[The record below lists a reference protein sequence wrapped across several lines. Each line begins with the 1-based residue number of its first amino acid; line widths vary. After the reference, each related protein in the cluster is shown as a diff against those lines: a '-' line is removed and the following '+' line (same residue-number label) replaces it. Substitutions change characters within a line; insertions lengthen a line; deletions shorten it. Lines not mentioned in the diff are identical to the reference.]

1 MTYAEEE
8 AAQEEAAEWAAE
20 WGAKAA
26 AEAETE
32 AEADQAKMVQLL
44 NERAKT
50 TEELERVL
58 LSLSTD
64 PEMKRIQTE
73 HEQEKADVTKRSM
86 ILQASAP
93 DDP

>member
-1 MTYAEEE
+1 MEEKVDME
-8 AAQEEAAEWAAE
+8 KDRC
-20 WGAKAA
+20 AKAKA
-26 AEAETE
+26 LGETE